1 MWQFLQSLYF
11 DSVVTWCW
19 IQETESADTK
29 ISVLPSSQC
38 FQLPTICDNQSS
50 SLASGLGNGL
60 HIQNTVHSKDVLNVQ
75 YGGSIYSVHSVH
87 SSDGINIQYILQ

>member
-1 MWQFLQSLYF
+1 MAVCG
-11 DSVVTWCW
+11 SVVTCNL
-19 IQETESADTK
+19 IQEAESADTK

-60 HIQNTVHSKDVLNVQ
+60 HIQYTVHSRDVLNVQ
-75 YGGSIYSVHSVH
+75 YTLCTVGRL
-87 SSDGINIQYILQ
+87 YIFSTLCTQ